1 MIMTFKSNF
10 TLPFQLILLSYH
22 PLSQLP
28 PLTTLSPFTTHLL
41 TTHSP
46 HNSPLHNPPPPPHNP
61 PPHNSPP
68 HNPLPLTTHPFTTP
82 PPLTTHLL
90 TTHPF
95 TTPSPSQLTPL
106 TTHPLS
112 RTFCVA
118 SSTFHFPQLSTS
130 TSARFHFP
138 NFKTSTFFPH
148 FFLFFTTFS
157 SFYFYLQLFQHFF
170 FQPNSLSF
178 LPLFTFVFSSRRLS
192 NNLLRSGKISDCPT
206 STTTFVSMETNVT
219 KATNTLEIAT
229 TTSWNQ

>member
-22 PLSQLP
+22 PLSQLS

-41 TTHSP
+41 TTHSS
-46 HNSPLHNPPPPPHNP
+46 HNSPLHNPPPPPLTTH
-61 PPHNSPP
+61 
-68 HNPLPLTTHPFTTP
+68 PLTTHP
-82 PPLTTHLL
+82 L
-90 TTHPF
+90 

-112 RTFCVA
+112 KTFCVA

-130 TSARFHFP
+130 TSARFHIP

-229 TTSWNQ
+229 TTSWNR